1 MIGLVIFNSKRIFD
15 LSSVIRLIVI
25 GMLLSVL
32 PNSAQAESRLLLLL
46 SEKSGAYL
54 EVAQVIQ
61 SGLKDKKSQLVIHV
75 TDVDELA
82 RSGIPLQP
90 HLVVAIG
97 VKAAE
102 AAAHL
107 DTHPPVLNL
116 LVPRQS
122 FERIV
127 KLNGNP
133 ESQKISAIYIDQPYG
148 RQLDLISLMFSDQK
162 RIGVLY
168 GPSSKGAI
176 NSLANSAR
184 QRKVHL
190 VAREVDSEDELIS
203 DLKLLLAEVD
213 VLLAIP
219 EPTVFNNLNIQG
231 ILLTTYRFGD
241 PVIAFSPSY
250 VRAGALAALY
260 SSPAQVGIEAVEA
273 ITKMLRGSMI
283 VLPPPKYPQN
293 FSISIN
299 RQVARS
305 LGITIDEESVLYE
318 KLKRSAEQEQ

>member
-1 MIGLVIFNSKRIFD
+1 MIGLVIFNSKSIVD
-15 LSSVIRLIVI
+15 LSIAIRLIVI
-25 GMLLSVL
+25 GILLSVFS
-32 PNSAQAESRLLLLL
+32 NIAQAESRLLLLL

-54 EVAQVIQ
+54 EVAQAIQ
-61 SGLKDKKSQLVIHV
+61 SGLKDKKSQFVINV
-75 TDVDELA
+75 TDVEELA
-82 RSGIPLQP
+82 RSGVALQP
-90 HLVVAIG
+90 QLVVAIG

-102 AAAHL
+102 VAAHL
-107 DTHPPVLNL
+107 DSHPPVFNL

-133 ESQKISAIYIDQPYG
+133 ELPKISAIYIDQPYN
-148 RQLDLISLMFSDQK
+148 RQFDLIRLMFSDQK
-162 RIGVLY
+162 RVGVLY

-190 VAREVDSEDELIS
+190 VAREVNSEDELIS
-203 DLKLLLAEVD
+203 VLKLMLAEVD

-219 EPTVFNNLNIQG
+219 EPTVFNNFNIQG

-250 VRAGALAALY
+250 VRAGALAALF
-260 SSPAQVGIEAVEA
+260 SSPMQVGTEAVEA
-273 ITKMLRGSMI
+273 IIKMLRGNMI
-283 VLPPPKYPQN
+283 VLPPPQYPQN